1 MRILHLVLAP
11 RLSGAEV
18 LARDLAVAQQEA
30 GDIVGVASLLPAHS
44 DFATMRADL
53 ERAGVSCD
61 FPQRRMRAP
70 GRLWHL
76 LGVLRRFRPDVVFAH
91 ATIPAFYARAL
102 PWPAPVVYV
111 MHSAVNDFE
120 RPLFRIAERLLSRR
134 ASAVVAVAQSNVSD
148 YRAAVG
154 SHPGLRLIPNGVDM
168 RRFAAPA
175 APDAEAATV
184 ADGPLVVQ
192 LGRYTAVKNQLH
204 TVRAFAEMLRVVPA
218 ARLALYGV
226 IEDPSY
232 HASVQ
237 ALVGELQ
244 LGEQVSVNGPRGDIP
259 QLLAQASVFAMP
271 SASEAHSI
279 AFLEALATGVPVVA
293 SAIPAFRFADGFQSV
308 QLLDTGDIGAY
319 AEALVRAAAQP
330 RARRGLEGLTLE
342 DTLRGY
348 RVVAREVVGIV

>member
-18 LARDLAVAQQEA
+18 LARDIAITQQEE
-30 GDIVGVASLLPAHS
+30 GDIVGVASLLPAHA
-44 DFATMRADL
+44 DFAALRADL
-53 ERAGVSCD
+53 DRAGVSCH
-61 FPQRRMRAP
+61 FPARPARAP

-76 LGVLRRFRPDVVFAH
+76 LGALRRFRPDVVFAH

-120 RPLFRIAERLLSRR
+120 RPLFRFAERLLSRR
-134 ASAVVAVAQSNVSD
+134 ARAVVAVAQSNISD

-154 SHPGLRLIPNGVDM
+154 NHPALMLIPNGVDT

-175 APDAEAATV
+175 DPAATTV
-184 ADGPLVVQ
+184 SGAEGPLVVQ

-204 TVRAFAEMLRVVPA
+204 TVRAFAQMLPMVPG

-226 IEDPSY
+226 IEDPAY
-232 HASVQ
+232 HAAVQ
-237 ALVGELQ
+237 ALVDA
-244 LGEQVSVNGPRGDIP
+244 LGLGARVSVNGPRGDIP
-259 QLLAQASVFAMP
+259 QLLALASVFAMP

-293 SAIPAFRFADGFQSV
+293 SAIPAFRFAGGFPAV
-308 QLLDTGDIGAY
+308 QLLDTGDIAAY
-319 AEALVRAAAQP
+319 ANALARAVAQP
-330 RARRGLEGLTLE
+330 RTGRPLDGLTLQ
-342 DTLRGY
+342 DTVRHY
-348 RVVAREVVGIV
+348 RAVARTAAGLA